1 MPVNI
6 LVIGRHTEILEVI
19 LRLINGEPNWQA
31 IGSLADDKAI
41 ALFNEQLF
49 DIVLIGGG
57 VNDESIAT
65 LTDRFKAKNPLSK
78 IIKHYGGGS
87 GLLFN
92 EIQEALS

>member
-1 MPVNI
+1 MQVSI
-6 LVIGRHTEILEVI
+6 LVIGRHTEIMEVI
-19 LRLINGEPNWQA
+19 LRLINGEPNWKA
-31 IGSLADDKAI
+31 IGALADDKAI

-57 VNDESIAT
+57 VNDESIGT
-65 LTDRFKAKNPLSK
+65 LTDRFKAKNPLIK

>member
-1 MPVNI
+1 MQVNI

-19 LRLINGEPNWQA
+19 LRLINGEPNWHA
-31 IGSLADDKAI
+31 VGALADDKAI

-57 VNDESIAT
+57 VNDESIGT
-65 LTDRFKAKNPLSK
+65 LTNRFKAKNPLIK

-92 EIQEALS
+92 EIQEALN

>member
-1 MPVNI
+1 MQVSI

-31 IGSLADDKAI
+31 VGALPDDKAI
-41 ALFNEQLF
+41 ELFEQQRF

-57 VNDESIAT
+57 VNDESMST
-65 LTDRFKAKNPLSK
+65 LTDRFKAKNPLVK

-92 EIQEALS
+92 EILEALN

>member
-1 MPVNI
+1 MQVNI
-6 LVIGRHTEILEVI
+6 LVIGRHTEIMEVI

-31 IGSLADDKAI
+31 VGALADDKAI

-57 VNDESIAT
+57 VKDESVAT
-65 LTDRFKAKNPLSK
+65 LTNRFKAKNPLIK

-92 EIQEALS
+92 EIQDALS

>member
-19 LRLINGEPNWQA
+19 LRLINGEPNWKA
-31 IGSLADDKAI
+31 IGALADDEAI

-65 LTDRFKAKNPLSK
+65 LTDRFKAKNPLIK